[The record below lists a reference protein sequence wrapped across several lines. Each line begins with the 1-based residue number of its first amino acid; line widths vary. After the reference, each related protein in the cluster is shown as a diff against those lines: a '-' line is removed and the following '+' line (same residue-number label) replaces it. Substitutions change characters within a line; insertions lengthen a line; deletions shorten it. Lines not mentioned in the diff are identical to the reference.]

1 MVSKPLKL
9 PARGAV
15 LVAFAAVGAPA
26 KAMAWKDVR
35 SCLNDALRGVPHEIV
50 DLLPTALLVHTLDDA
65 MAVAAL
71 RDIER
76 GAARRVVQPPTLRIF
91 QLPADRDALHAAL
104 THPERPAAAE
114 TPSLDRPR
122 LEEIMRGKALD
133 TYRIEQPIWRFAAD
147 KTEIMGY
154 AVRIDLDA
162 LAADLNLAGVAAG
175 PLRADMEALAAA
187 RLIGAYGHGHPGH
200 RHRQFIQLPHS
211 LLSTAASWS
220 ILEAKP
226 VAALD
231 NLVIELDA
239 QPPEGAA
246 ADDVAAMFGR
256 LSRLGF
262 ATSATGIDWA
272 AGRTVAA
279 PPATWVR
286 GKVNAAAPE
295 QLSAALE
302 KVGAQRAIAV
312 VDTDVELLER
322 ALSAGFTYGIGPAAD
337 ALARER
343 QIQQLAATAAAEA
356 PAEEASKAEA

>member
-1 MVSKPLKL
+1 VANKPLKL

-15 LVAFAAVGAPA
+15 LAALAPVGAPA
-26 KAMAWKDVR
+26 KAMAWGDVR
-35 SCLNDALRGVPHEIV
+35 SCLNDALRGVPHQIV
-50 DLLPTALLVHTLDDA
+50 DLLPKALLVHTLDDA

-76 GAARRVVQPPTLRIF
+76 GAARRATQPPVLRIF
-91 QLPADRDALHAAL
+91 QLPADRDALHDAL
-104 THPERPAAAE
+104 ANPERAATVD
-114 TPSLDRPR
+114 TPPLDPLR
-122 LEEIMRGKALD
+122 LDEIMRGKALD

-162 LAADLNLAGVAAG
+162 LAADLRLPSVAAG
-175 PLRADMEALAAA
+175 PLRAEMEALVAE
-187 RLIGAYGHGHPGH
+187 RLIGAYGHGRPGH
-200 RHRQFIQLPHS
+200 RHRQFIQLPHG

-231 NLVIELDA
+231 SLVVELDA
-239 QPPEGAA
+239 QPADGAA
-246 ADDVAAMFGR
+246 ADDVAAVFAR

-262 ATSATGIDWA
+262 ATSVTGIEWT

-279 PPATWVR
+279 PAATWVR

-302 KVGAQRAIAV
+302 KIGAQRAIAV
-312 VDTDVELLER
+312 VDSDVEPLER
-322 ALSAGFTYGIGPAAD
+322 ALSAGFIYGVGPAAD

-343 QIQQLAATAAAEA
+343 QIQQLAAAAAAEPPTEQNA
-356 PAEEASKAEA
+356 VA